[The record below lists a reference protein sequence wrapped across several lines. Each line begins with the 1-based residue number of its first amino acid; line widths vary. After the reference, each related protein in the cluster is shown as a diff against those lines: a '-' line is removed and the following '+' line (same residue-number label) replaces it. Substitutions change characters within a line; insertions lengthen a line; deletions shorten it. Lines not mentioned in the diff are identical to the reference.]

1 MKKVLGIFLCLLI
14 FKESSAQDAARG
26 IIYGKENEKVHDIEK
41 YQLQYTR
48 DKRAARIYGISGLV
62 LCGSGMATGLFT
74 AMFYG
79 GATER
84 DPARSAKL
92 KSDREKL
99 YILSA
104 GLVAVSIPLF
114 VLGKSHQDKYKKS
127 VALNFH
133 SEPVIGFG
141 GEQLQVASVGLKIGL

>member
-1 MKKVLGIFLCLLI
+1 MRKILLTVLLAGIINQL
-14 FKESSAQDAARG
+14 SAQDAGRG

-41 YQLQYTR
+41 YQSQHTR
-48 DKRAARIYGISGLV
+48 DRRAARIYGISGLV

-74 AMFYG
+74 AIFYG

-84 DPARSAKL
+84 NPARSAKL

-104 GLVAVSIPLF
+104 GLVVISIPLF
-114 VLGKSHQDKYKKS
+114 VLGKHHRDKYKKN

-133 SEPVIGFG
+133 SEPVIGFK